1 MSSKIAANL
10 SSGIER
16 QLLVDVSEL
25 CQRDS
30 ATGVQRVVRSYL
42 QQLLAAPPK
51 DFVVRPVYAS
61 LENGYRYANK
71 FTHELLRNDCPI
83 QQDSLI
89 TFQRGDVFFGL
100 DMQHHVQLRHQEMF
114 FAMQAAGVTVKF
126 MVYDLLP
133 IQFPN
138 LFADSKANE
147 LHKELMRLIV
157 NLDEAICISKATAEA
172 LMRWVKSEKV
182 SSAKN
187 FKVSWLHMGSDFLK
201 TGPSTEDPG
210 VIQEC
215 LKKIAQRPSF
225 LWVSTIEPRKGQD
238 LLLDAFE
245 ELWKAGHE
253 FNLLFVGQQGWKVDE
268 LAQRIN
274 NHAESNKRLFWLQG
288 ISDEFLE
295 KVYACCTCLIAA
307 SLNEGFGLPLI
318 EAARHKLPI
327 LARDIPVFREV
338 AGQGAYFF
346 QADRPEELTVHI
358 LNWMD
363 LYKKG
368 KHPQSSQIR
377 WSTWKKSSEK
387 LKTILTLKNYSP
399 RQLFLDI
406 SELIQRDAGSG
417 IQRVVWNI
425 LRELIKKP
433 PRGFRVEPVYAEIDR
448 DYLYA
453 RSFCK
458 KMGQGFPE
466 NVLDEPIE
474 FAPGDI
480 FFGLDMQ
487 PQVQRAKAEFYQH
500 LRRVGVKTAFLVH
513 DLLPL
518 KLPWA
523 FPVGTQGGF
532 EEWLSVVAQAD
543 QVICVSQSVAKDL
556 HDWIRKKSKE
566 TFKDYPKIDWSH
578 NGVSFQKKTIKFHT
592 PQDQTS
598 DGLCNFTCPTFLMV
612 GTIEPRKGHAQ
623 ILEAFEL
630 LWHEGVQISLL
641 IIGKQGWMV
650 EDLVEKIKTHPLIC
664 KQLFWLPRVSDEE
677 LQTAY
682 RQSTCLI
689 AGSFGEGFGLPL
701 IEAAHY
707 QLPILARDI
716 DVFREVAGPYA
727 EFSTGSTS
735 EEWAAVIKKWLQKYQ
750 KNKYIKS
757 TNLKYLSWSDSVKN
771 LKEILEKKNTLNEK
785 QENNRDSGF
794 KNKMVSSD

>member
-1 MSSKIAANL
+1 MRIVIDMQGAQTESRYRGIGRHSVNLSKAIIENQGPHEIFLALNSSYPDAIESIRFEFRHFLPKENIRIWNAPGPLSYLKSRESNIRHICKITREAFLSSLKPDLIHVASLFEGYADDAITSINEYDLTTPVSVTLYDLIPMLNPQEFFSNNSAYESFYHEKLADLKKASLFCGISDSSLSDLRNQISLKEKRLLNVSAAVSKIFSPKKLKENEIQSLRSKFGLKRDFIMYTGGADQHKNLLRLIESFAGLDQNLRDKYHLLLCGKIPQGEKENIISHGRKNELHSDQLIFSGYIEDNDLINLYRACTLFVYPSWHEGFGLPVLEAMSCGAPVICGNRSSLPEVIGRNEAMFDPLSTESIKEKIRQLLLNEVLREKNRRDGLQLSRKFSWNSAGKKAIQGFEELTAFHRITYRRGYSYPYCENLINQIAQQAKDEKINLVDVSSKIAANL

-100 DMQHHVQLRHQEMF
+100 DMQHHVQLRHQELF

-318 EAARHKLPI
+318 E
-327 LARDIPVFREV
+327 
-338 AGQGAYFF
+338 
-346 QADRPEELTVHI
+346 
-358 LNWMD
+358 
-363 LYKKG
+363 
-368 KHPQSSQIR
+368 
-377 WSTWKKSSEK
+377 
-387 LKTILTLKNYSP
+387 
-399 RQLFLDI
+399 
-406 SELIQRDAGSG
+406 
-417 IQRVVWNI
+417 
-425 LRELIKKP
+425 
-433 PRGFRVEPVYAEIDR
+433 
-448 DYLYA
+448 
-453 RSFCK
+453 
-458 KMGQGFPE
+458 
-466 NVLDEPIE
+466 
-474 FAPGDI
+474 
-480 FFGLDMQ
+480 
-487 PQVQRAKAEFYQH
+487 
-500 LRRVGVKTAFLVH
+500 
-513 DLLPL
+513 
-518 KLPWA
+518 
-523 FPVGTQGGF
+523 
-532 EEWLSVVAQAD
+532 
-543 QVICVSQSVAKDL
+543 
-556 HDWIRKKSKE
+556 
-566 TFKDYPKIDWSH
+566 
-578 NGVSFQKKTIKFHT
+578 
-592 PQDQTS
+592 
-598 DGLCNFTCPTFLMV
+598 
-612 GTIEPRKGHAQ
+612 
-623 ILEAFEL
+623 
-630 LWHEGVQISLL
+630 
-641 IIGKQGWMV
+641 
-650 EDLVEKIKTHPLIC
+650 
-664 KQLFWLPRVSDEE
+664 
-677 LQTAY
+677 
-682 RQSTCLI
+682 
-689 AGSFGEGFGLPL
+689 
-701 IEAAHY
+701 
-707 QLPILARDI
+707 
-716 DVFREVAGPYA
+716 
-727 EFSTGSTS
+727 
-735 EEWAAVIKKWLQKYQ
+735 
-750 KNKYIKS
+750 
-757 TNLKYLSWSDSVKN
+757 
-771 LKEILEKKNTLNEK
+771 
-785 QENNRDSGF
+785 
-794 KNKMVSSD
+794 